1 MRAKE
6 FLREGAQ
13 TISLE
18 QLYQGDYPDR
28 DEEFWDHV
36 RPSDFKTQMPIQ
48 TMQRHLVMITMLGMY
63 QAEHIDEVVDMLE
76 PEQLEVVQEYENDP
90 DLSNKIV
97 LVCDN
102 RIIDGNH
109 RALAA
114 ALKGVPIKYVELTE
128 DEIDEE
134 VNPDVRPGFNHIQQ
148 MGDFVFS
155 AKSSERDHL
164 TIFCYHKGDR
174 VGEAQFVTHRSDAR
188 RNDAWLESD
197 ITWVNKEY
205 RGQGIASMMYAYA
218 KMLGNDIKPSGDQ
231 LPPGRDMWKSWKK
244 SGDDKHLVAE
254 EDIKIPGNQRA
265 KEWINKVYELYP
277 GTWQNNHVMTW
288 GEGENQHFCMF
299 ELVPS
304 FSKKDAVEVKWFQ
317 AYPLRGG
324 VGSRGMKE
332 LQRLAKED
340 GISLTLFPWDKGQVS
355 QAALTRF
362 YKKQG
367 YKPIAKGGRS
377 MYWTPE
383 IDEAEL
389 DPTGWGNTPQ
399 GTDVDYFGV
408 KVQMRPSMFLKLA
421 APLTSAGENPKVV
434 QHMEKGGKIAY
445 PFLDIKEP
453 AEWEAGDF
461 TEDARVKTHEGRN
474 RMKKW
479 IEMKGDEPIQV
490 NLFFRGANRSRYI
503 TKEMIARLN
512 QGMIGE
518 TGNYVAGPLFRS

>member
-6 FLREGAQ
+6 FLRESVQ

-36 RPSDFKTQMPIQ
+36 RPGDFKMQMPIQ
-48 TMQRHLVMITMLGMY
+48 TMQRHIVMITMLGMY

-76 PEQLEVVQEYENDP
+76 PEQLEVVQRYENDP

-97 LVCDN
+97 LVSDH

-128 DEIDEE
+128 D
-134 VNPDVRPGFNHIQQ
+134 
-148 MGDFVFS
+148 
-155 AKSSERDHL
+155 L
-164 TIFCYHKGDR
+164 
-174 VGEAQFVTHRSDAR
+174 
-188 RNDAWLESD
+188 
-197 ITWVNKEY
+197 
-205 RGQGIASMMYAYA
+205 
-218 KMLGNDIKPSGDQ
+218 
-231 LPPGRDMWKSWKK
+231 
-244 SGDDKHLVAE
+244 
-254 EDIKIPGNQRA
+254 
-265 KEWINKVYELYP
+265 
-277 GTWQNNHVMTW
+277 
-288 GEGENQHFCMF
+288 
-299 ELVPS
+299 
-304 FSKKDAVEVKWFQ
+304 
-317 AYPLRGG
+317 
-324 VGSRGMKE
+324 
-332 LQRLAKED
+332 
-340 GISLTLFPWDKGQVS
+340 
-355 QAALTRF
+355 
-362 YKKQG
+362 
-367 YKPIAKGGRS
+367 
-377 MYWTPE
+377 
-383 IDEAEL
+383 DEAEL

-399 GTDVDYFGV
+399 GTDVDYFGT
-408 KVQMRPSMFLKLA
+408 KVIMRPSMFLKLA

-512 QGMIGE
+512 QGMISE

>member
-6 FLREGAQ
+6 FLRESAQ

-36 RPSDFKTQMPIQ
+36 RPSDFRTQLPIQ
-48 TMQRHLVMITMLGMY
+48 TMQRHIVMITMLGMY

-76 PEQLEVVQEYENDP
+76 PEQLEVVQRYENDP

-97 LVCDN
+97 LVSDH

-128 DEIDEE
+128 D
-134 VNPDVRPGFNHIQQ
+134 
-148 MGDFVFS
+148 
-155 AKSSERDHL
+155 L
-164 TIFCYHKGDR
+164 
-174 VGEAQFVTHRSDAR
+174 
-188 RNDAWLESD
+188 
-197 ITWVNKEY
+197 
-205 RGQGIASMMYAYA
+205 
-218 KMLGNDIKPSGDQ
+218 
-231 LPPGRDMWKSWKK
+231 
-244 SGDDKHLVAE
+244 
-254 EDIKIPGNQRA
+254 
-265 KEWINKVYELYP
+265 
-277 GTWQNNHVMTW
+277 
-288 GEGENQHFCMF
+288 
-299 ELVPS
+299 
-304 FSKKDAVEVKWFQ
+304 
-317 AYPLRGG
+317 
-324 VGSRGMKE
+324 
-332 LQRLAKED
+332 
-340 GISLTLFPWDKGQVS
+340 
-355 QAALTRF
+355 
-362 YKKQG
+362 
-367 YKPIAKGGRS
+367 
-377 MYWTPE
+377 
-383 IDEAEL
+383 DEAEL

-399 GTDVDYFGV
+399 GTDVDYFGT
-408 KVQMRPSMFLKLA
+408 KVIMRPSMFLKLA

-518 TGNYVAGPLFRS
+518 TGNYVAGPLFRL